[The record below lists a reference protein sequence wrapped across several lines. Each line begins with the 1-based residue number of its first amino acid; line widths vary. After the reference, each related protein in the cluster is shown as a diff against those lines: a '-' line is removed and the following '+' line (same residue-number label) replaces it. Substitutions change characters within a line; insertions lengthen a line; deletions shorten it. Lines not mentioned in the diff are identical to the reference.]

1 MQIRLNKFLAQRGI
15 ASRRKADELIAQGRV
30 SVNDRLV
37 ENLGVKIDEVKDR
50 VAVDGKKVQ
59 TGRTFVYYMLNK
71 PAGYLVTLS
80 DPFQRPTIRKLIPKL
95 EKGVFPVGRL
105 DQDSEGL
112 LLLTNDGE
120 LAFRLTHPRY
130 EVKKKYLV
138 RVAGEVESSEISR
151 LAKGIFLEGRKT
163 APAKIVAQEQ
173 TPHKSAL
180 LVEVH
185 EGRKRE
191 VRKMFEAVGQRVVG
205 LKRVAFA
212 GLRLEHL
219 PSGQWRLLKHAE
231 VMHLKRLVGL
241 GDRHHP

>member
-30 SVNDRLV
+30 SINDRLV
-37 ENLGVKIDEVKDR
+37 ENLGVKIDDVKDR
-50 VAVDGKKVQ
+50 IAVDGKKVQ

-138 RVAGEVESSEISR
+138 RVAGEVTSSEISR
-151 LAKGIFLEGRKT
+151 LEKGIFVEGRKT
-163 APAKIVAQEQ
+163 APAKIVAQER
-173 TPHKSAL
+173 TPDKNVL

-191 VRKMFEAVGQRVVG
+191 VRKMLEAVGHRVAA
-205 LKRVAFA
+205 LKRIAFA

-219 PSGQWRLLKHAE
+219 PSGKWRLLKHAE
-231 VMHLKRLVGL
+231 VIHLKRLVGL
-241 GDRHHP
+241 GDRHQP

>member
-1 MQIRLNKFLAQRGI
+1 MLIRLNKFLAQRGI

-30 SVNDRLV
+30 SVNDRLI
-37 ENLGVKIDEVKDR
+37 EDLGVKIDDVKDR
-50 VAVDGKKVQ
+50 IAVDGKKVQ

-80 DPFQRPTIRKLIPKL
+80 DPFQRPTIRRLIPKL

-138 RVAGEVESSEISR
+138 RFAGEVTSSEISR
-151 LAKGIFLEGRKT
+151 LEKGIFVDEGRK
-163 APAKIVAQEQ
+163 
-173 TPHKSAL
+173 H
-180 LVEVH
+180 
-185 EGRKRE
+185 E
-191 VRKMFEAVGQRVVG
+191 VRKMFEAVGHRVAA
-205 LKRVAFA
+205 LKRIAFA

-219 PSGQWRLLKHAE
+219 PSGKWRLLSHLE
-231 VMHLKRLVGL
+231 VIHLKRLVGL
-241 GDRHHP
+241 GDRHQP

>member
-15 ASRRKADELIAQGRV
+15 ASRRKADELITQGRV

-37 ENLGVKIDEVKDR
+37 EELGRKIDEAKDR
-50 VAVDGKKVQ
+50 VVVDGKKVQ
-59 TGRTFVYYMLNK
+59 ARRTFVYYMLNK

-80 DPFQRPTIRKLIPKL
+80 DPFQRPTIRKLIPEL

-105 DQDSEGL
+105 DQDSQGL

-138 RVAGEVESSEISR
+138 RVAGEVTSSEISK
-151 LAKGIFLEGRKT
+151 LEKGILVEGRKT
-163 APAKIVAQEQ
+163 APAKIEAQEQ
-173 TPHKSAL
+173 NPDKSVF

-191 VRKMFEAVGQRVVG
+191 VRKMFEVVGRRVVG

-212 GLRLEHL
+212 GLRLDPL
-219 PSGQWRLLKHAE
+219 PSGKWRLLKQAE
-231 VMHLKRLVGL
+231 VRHLKGLVGL

>member
-1 MQIRLNKFLAQRGI
+1 MQIRLNKFLAQRGV
-15 ASRRKADELIAQGRV
+15 ASRRKADELIVQGRV

-37 ENLGVKIDEVKDR
+37 EDLGVKIDEAKDR
-50 VAVDGKKVQ
+50 VSVDGKKV
-59 TGRTFVYYMLNK
+59 RTDRAFVYYMLNK

-80 DPFQRPTIRKLIPKL
+80 DPFQRPTILKLIPKL

-130 EVKKKYLV
+130 EVRKKYLV
-138 RVAGEVESSEISR
+138 RVGGEVASSDIAKLE
-151 LAKGIFLEGRKT
+151 KGIFVEGRKT
-163 APAKIVAQEQ
+163 APAKIAARGR
-173 TPHKSAL
+173 TPDKSVL

-191 VRKMFEAVGQRVVG
+191 VRKMFEAVGQRVVW

-212 GLRLEHL
+212 GLRLDHL
-219 PSGQWRLLKHAE
+219 PFGRWRLLKYSE
-231 VMHLKRLVGL
+231 VKHLKRLVGL

>member
-1 MQIRLNKFLAQRGI
+1 MQIRLNRFLAQRGI
-15 ASRRKADELIAQGRV
+15 ASRRKADELIAQARV
-30 SVNDRLV
+30 SVNGQVV
-37 ENLGVKIDEVKDR
+37 EALGLKIDDAKDR
-50 VAVDGKKVQ
+50 VAVDGK
-59 TGRTFVYYMLNK
+59 RIPIERSFVYYMLNK

-80 DPFQRPTIRKLIPKL
+80 DPLQRPTIRRLMPKL

-105 DQDSEGL
+105 DRDSEGL

-138 RVAGEVESSEISR
+138 RVAGEVTPSEISR
-151 LAKGIFLEGRKT
+151 LEKGIFLDDRKT
-163 APAKIVAQEQ
+163 APAKIVAHEQ
-173 TPHKSAL
+173 TPHKSVL

-191 VRKMFEAVGQRVVG
+191 VRKMLEAVGHRVVG

-212 GLRLEHL
+212 GLQLEHL
-219 PSGQWRLLKHAE
+219 PSGTWRQLERLE
-231 VMHLKRLVGL
+231 VQHLKQIVGL
-241 GDRHHP
+241 VDHPDH